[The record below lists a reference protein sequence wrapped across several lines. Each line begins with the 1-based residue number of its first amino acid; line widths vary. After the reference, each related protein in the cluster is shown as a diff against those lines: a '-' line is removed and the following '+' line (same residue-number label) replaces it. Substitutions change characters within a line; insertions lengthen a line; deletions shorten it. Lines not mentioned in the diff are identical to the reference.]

1 MNWLIELSAA
11 CALIALVL
19 PVAFKLLPPRRFTLA
34 PARAKASRPA
44 PSVDSTA
51 SS

>member
-19 PVAFKLLPPRRFTLA
+19 PVAFKLLPPRALALA
-34 PARAKASRPA
+34 PARVKASA
-44 PSVDSTA
+44 PLPSTDSTA

>member
-1 MNWLIELSAA
+1 MNWLFELSAA

-19 PVAFKLLPPRRFTLA
+19 PVAFKLLSPRRLALA
-34 PARAKASRPA
+34 PMRAAASGPA
-44 PSVDSTA
+44 HSTDSTT

>member
-1 MNWLIELSAA
+1 MNWLFELSAA

-19 PVAFKLLPPRRFTLA
+19 PVAFKLLPRRQLA
-34 PARAKASRPA
+34 LAASRAKASRPA
-44 PSVDSTA
+44 PSTDSTA